1 MNSEFSTK
9 QPLSNLSRNS
19 GWTFLLWSVLY
30 NVLGV
35 FVRKGECFRL
45 RFRGRVPS
53 EDHPR
58 RSCSGDNGKGRWV
71 LGPHGRSLSTR
82 DSYCHVWS
90 CGVVCLLLHVSQVY
104 LEYVRNGQRYRE
116 STFI

>member
-1 MNSEFSTK
+1 MNSEFSNK

-35 FVRKGECFRL
+35 FVRKRECFRL

-58 RSCSGDNGKGRWV
+58 RSCSSDNAKGGWV

-82 DSYCHVWS
+82 DSYCHV
-90 CGVVCLLLHVSQVY
+90 
-104 LEYVRNGQRYRE
+104 
-116 STFI
+116 